1 MRPWEEVRAWRKA
14 QRETLIAQRLSIPR
28 DERARRDE
36 AITAR
41 LRHLL
46 PAPEGQRSIGVYW
59 PFKGEYD
66 PRPLMRSLHD
76 LGVRLALPV
85 VVERARPLVFRE
97 WWPGIRMVPGIWG
110 IPVPAEGDAVLPDA
124 LLAPLVGFDARG
136 HRLGYGGGYYDRT
149 LAALPERP
157 LVIGVGFE
165 PSGMETIHPQ
175 PHDIPMDLIV
185 TERRTFR
192 VADAAARCIG
202 GSTTTDSA
210 KAEDGHG
217 TEAYQ

>member
-1 MRPWEEVRAWRKA
+1 
-14 QRETLIAQRLSIPR
+14 
-28 DERARRDE
+28 
-36 AITAR
+36 
-41 LRHLL
+41 
-46 PAPEGQRSIGVYW
+46 
-59 PFKGEYD
+59 
-66 PRPLMRSLHD
+66 MRSLHD